1 MNNKLEYR
9 RSLGLPKDPYD
20 EGSFDLDY
28 LLGVIRAI
36 ELNVDGLNTKGF
48 QQRKETQAA
57 LDRIKVL
64 CRQALK

>member
-1 MNNKLEYR
+1 MNDRLEYR
-9 RSLGLPKDPYD
+9 RSLGLPKNLYD
-20 EGSFDLDY
+20 EGSFDPDY

-57 LDRIKVL
+57 LDRIKGL
-64 CRQALK
+64 CRSAFS